1 MNIVKAEVA
10 AGKRLVQVGFMRPYD
25 AGYRA
30 LKKVIDDGQIGD
42 PLIVHCAHRNPA
54 VGDSYKTDMAI
65 TDTVI
70 HEIDVLRWLLGEDY
84 ASAQVVYPKKTRH
97 ASAHLADPQ
106 IVLLETVSGVRT
118 TAEANVNC
126 QYGYDIQCRLVGESG
141 IISLPDVATPEVRKA
156 GQISH
161 AISSAWFDRFI
172 EAYDR
177 EFDRFFA
184 NIEADR
190 QPGGKE
196 ATAWDGY
203 VANVVADAALDSLHH
218 GGRIPVTLNE
228 QPALYR

>member
-1 MNIVKAEVA
+1 M
-10 AGKRLVQVGFMRPYD
+10 
-25 AGYRA
+25 
-30 LKKVIDDGQIGD
+30 
-42 PLIVHCAHRNPA
+42 
-54 VGDSYKTDMAI
+54 
-65 TDTVI
+65 
-70 HEIDVLRWLLGEDY
+70 
-84 ASAQVVYPKKTRH
+84 
-97 ASAHLADPQ
+97 
-106 IVLLETVSGVRT
+106 
-118 TAEANVNC
+118 
-126 QYGYDIQCRLVGESG
+126 
-141 IISLPDVATPEVRKA
+141 RKA

-218 GGRIPVTLNE
+218 GRAHPRDAQRAAGAVPVIRRLFNGSGRPPRTQRVPVALR
-228 QPALYR
+228 QPLLVGLDGEETGAPGCR

>member
-1 MNIVKAEVA
+1 MPP
-10 AGKRLVQVGFMRPYD
+10 GR
-25 AGYRA
+25 
-30 LKKVIDDGQIGD
+30 
-42 PLIVHCAHRNPA
+42 
-54 VGDSYKTDMAI
+54 
-65 TDTVI
+65 
-70 HEIDVLRWLLGEDY
+70 
-84 ASAQVVYPKKTRH
+84 
-97 ASAHLADPQ
+97 
-106 IVLLETVSGVRT
+106 
-118 TAEANVNC
+118 
-126 QYGYDIQCRLVGESG
+126 ESG

-203 VANVVADAALDSLHH
+203 VANVVADARWTACTTAGAS
-218 GGRIPVTLNE
+218 P
-228 QPALYR
+228 

>member
-1 MNIVKAEVA
+1 MATTSNAAWSRVRHHLA
-10 AGKRLVQVGFMRPYD
+10 AGCRHTGGAQGRSDQPRDLVRL
-25 AGYRA
+25 
-30 LKKVIDDGQIGD
+30 
-42 PLIVHCAHRNPA
+42 
-54 VGDSYKTDMAI
+54 
-65 TDTVI
+65 
-70 HEIDVLRWLLGEDY
+70 
-84 ASAQVVYPKKTRH
+84 
-97 ASAHLADPQ
+97 
-106 IVLLETVSGVRT
+106 
-118 TAEANVNC
+118 
-126 QYGYDIQCRLVGESG
+126 
-141 IISLPDVATPEVRKA
+141 
-156 GQISH
+156 
-161 AISSAWFDRFI
+161 FDRFI

>member
-1 MNIVKAEVA
+1 MHYMFNGDITSVEMKFARMNTLNPNGESLREPQLAIVEFSD
-10 AGKRLVQVGFMRPYD
+10 G
-25 AGYRA
+25 A
-30 LKKVIDDGQIGD
+30 L
-42 PLIVHCAHRNPA
+42 A
-54 VGDSYKTDMAI
+54 
-65 TDTVI
+65 
-70 HEIDVLRWLLGEDY
+70 
-84 ASAQVVYPKKTRH
+84 
-97 ASAHLADPQ
+97 
-106 IVLLETVSGVRT
+106 

-203 VANVVADAALDSLHH
+203 VADVVADAALDSLHH

>member
-1 MNIVKAEVA
+1 MPPGRRVRHHLA
-10 AGKRLVQVGFMRPYD
+10 AG
-25 AGYRA
+25 
-30 LKKVIDDGQIGD
+30 
-42 PLIVHCAHRNPA
+42 C
-54 VGDSYKTDMAI
+54 
-65 TDTVI
+65 
-70 HEIDVLRWLLGEDY
+70 
-84 ASAQVVYPKKTRH
+84 RH
-97 ASAHLADPQ
+97 AGGAQ
-106 IVLLETVSGVRT
+106 
-118 TAEANVNC
+118 
-126 QYGYDIQCRLVGESG
+126 
-141 IISLPDVATPEVRKA
+141 A

>member
-1 MNIVKAEVA
+1 
-10 AGKRLVQVGFMRPYD
+10 
-25 AGYRA
+25 
-30 LKKVIDDGQIGD
+30 
-42 PLIVHCAHRNPA
+42 
-54 VGDSYKTDMAI
+54 MA
-65 TDTVI
+65 
-70 HEIDVLRWLLGEDY
+70 
-84 ASAQVVYPKKTRH
+84 
-97 ASAHLADPQ
+97 
-106 IVLLETVSGVRT
+106 
-118 TAEANVNC
+118 
-126 QYGYDIQCRLVGESG
+126 IQCRLVGESG